1 MQMYY
6 GRTGT
11 AYRLT
16 QELGAGG
23 EGKVYEVEG
32 NPNIIAKLYHD
43 ARLTAKPGEPDPRRT
58 LREKIATM
66 LDQPVSP
73 YVGSVLTVAWP
84 QDLLQD
90 AAGRFVG
97 FTMPKVQ
104 TKHHI
109 FEVES
114 PVLRQRVFPRYQYR
128 SSVVVAY
135 NLALSVSNV
144 HRTGAVIGDMNA
156 QNILVDSK
164 GHVTL
169 IDTDS
174 FDITN
179 RRTGAHYKC
188 GVGMADVLAPELQGK
203 DLSSP
208 TSLFTRQTD
217 CFALAIHV
225 FELLNENIHPFSCVL
240 TNHPASSRSCTK
252 ESKICRGQC
261 PHVTHP
267 NKGIS
272 PIPAAAKLNPMPP
285 YIQALVDRA
294 FTYDVTTALKPE
306 TIARRPSAEEWKNAL
321 KRLLHDLDTGTIKAK
336 TNQTKV
342 LVKTA
347 PVPVAAGNPVRN
359 AVKAVNVPSN
369 PSAATMGCVVGVV
382 TGLLVADVISKMI
395 TFLSGVPVPAVT
407 AGFLMVLAG
416 VFLGPFLGKWFF
428 KTRKPIVDEIW
439 NVVVFAVLMICVM
452 IVLAFVISMVIANI
466 SQIYYMTVSIV
477 ILVML
482 GYWVVSLFN

>member
-1 MQMYY
+1 MQIYY

-11 AYRLT
+11 TYRLA

-32 NPNIIAKLYHD
+32 KPNIIAKLYHD
-43 ARLTAKPGEPDPRRT
+43 ARLTCKPDDPDPRRT
-58 LREKIATM
+58 LREKITTM

-73 YVGSVLTVAWP
+73 YVGGVLTVAWP
-84 QDLLQD
+84 QDLLLD
-90 AAGRFVG
+90 ASGRFVG

-104 TKHHI
+104 TQRHI

-114 PVLRQRVFPRYQYR
+114 PVLRQRVFPRYRYR

-135 NLALSVSNV
+135 NLALAVSNV
-144 HRTGAVIGDMNA
+144 HCTGAVIGDMNA

-188 GVGMADVLAPELQGK
+188 GVGTADVLAPELQGK
-203 DLSSP
+203 NLSSP
-208 TSLFTRQTD
+208 TSRFTRQTD

-240 TNHPASSRSCTK
+240 TSHPASSRSCTK
-252 ESKICRGQC
+252 EAKICRGQC

-267 NKGIS
+267 IKGIA
-272 PIPAAAKLNPMPP
+272 PIPAAATLNRMPP
-285 YIQALVDRA
+285 YIQDLVDRA

-321 KRLLHDLDTGTIKAK
+321 RRLLRDLDAGVVKAK
-336 TNQTKV
+336 TNKTNVPVQAVAAPTAGKPV
-342 LVKTA
+342 QNVGKTA
-347 PVPVAAGNPVRN
+347 RAPVRL
-359 AVKAVNVPSN
+359 
-369 PSAATMGCVVGVV
+369 SAPMIGFVVGGL
-382 TGLLVADVISKMI
+382 TGLVMADVISKMI
-395 TFLSGVPVPAVT
+395 TFWSGASMSVVT
-407 AGFLMVLAG
+407 AGFLMALAG
-416 VFLGPFLGKWFF
+416 AFLGCFLGICFF
-428 KTRKPIVDEIW
+428 KPRKSVFDEIW
-439 NVVVFAVLMICVM
+439 NAMVFALLIGCEL
-452 IVLAFVISMVIANI
+452 IALAFGISMVIANFA
-466 SQIYYMTVSIV
+466 QIFYLTASIV
-477 ILVML
+477 ILIFL
-482 GYWVVSLFN
+482 GYGIISIFT